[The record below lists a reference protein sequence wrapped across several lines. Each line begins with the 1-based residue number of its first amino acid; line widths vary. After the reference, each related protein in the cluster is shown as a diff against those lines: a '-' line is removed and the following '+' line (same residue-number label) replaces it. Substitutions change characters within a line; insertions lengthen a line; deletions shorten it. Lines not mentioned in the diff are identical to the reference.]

1 MKNLLRYTV
10 LIVMLCVL
18 SFLHSASAQSADNQ
32 QKVADKDAAR
42 LSWYSL
48 KRFSFKTNAVDWF
61 AVIPNFGV
69 EYQLTD
75 NPYKLMTVGL
85 TAKCNWNTFHSN
97 GQRYQPSA
105 VYDVLDIR
113 PEFRY
118 YYRPIPVA
126 KSRTDR
132 TAIVA
137 SYNDDLAKSR
147 EMLAALRKELLKA
160 KDEKKKEELLKSIE
174 EEKKKIAEKDSLIRT
189 QRLGFSDWFMTNVFT
204 AERKNPRNW
213 RAHYIGGY
221 VNYANYAFKFGER
234 GIRGRNT
241 FGFGAVAGYV
251 LPLYEYNRGAIDIDL
266 GFSVGLQVAKHDVF
280 THTMDGN
287 IYTRVQEGNSW
298 YGTKYSSD
306 KWLPYPV
313 VSELRVAF
321 VWRKSSIK
329 HSVKTNW
336 KAIEK
341 AEEMK
346 KNEKNFYS
354 DLDLQMSLTNHN
366 KDAFDIEKV
375 DSLPHF
381 RKNDSLYLESY
392 KNWIKE
398 GESKVSGS
406 YIESNVYGFT
416 VEQIEKFSAV
426 IEKRRRDLIDDFE
439 KKLTREKQQAAKGK
453 DSSEKTSK
461 DKPVKEKPE
470 KDKPEKE
477 KTPKEKVPKD
487 KTPKEKTPKEKPE
500 KK

>member
-32 QKVADKDAAR
+32 QEVADKDTAR

-75 NPYKLMTVGL
+75 SPYKLMTVGL

-132 TAIVA
+132 EIKIA
-137 SYNDDLAKSR
+137 SFNQEINESR

-160 KDEKKKEELLKSIE
+160 KDEKTKEELLKSIE
-174 EEKKKIAEKDSLIRT
+174 DEKKKIAEKDSLIRI
-189 QRLGFSDWFMTNVFT
+189 QRLSFSDWFMTNVFT

-336 KAIEK
+336 EAINAAEK
-341 AEEMK
+341 LK
-346 KNEKNFYS
+346 GYVKGFYA
-354 DLDLQMSLTNHN
+354 DLDANLPLATYKKS
-366 KDAFDIEKV
+366 FD
-375 DSLPHF
+375 DFNADQLPKL
-381 RKNDSLYLESY
+381 RKNDSLYREAFIKSFSEEGGPREKLMMYIHTEAY
-392 KNWIKE
+392 K
-398 GESKVSGS
+398 
-406 YIESNVYGFT
+406 FT
-416 VEQIEKFSAV
+416 DEQIEKFVKA
-426 IEKRRRDLIDDFE
+426 IDKREADLISSFDKQLANE
-439 KKLTREKQQAAKGK
+439 KKQAEKNAQKTEANKTEGK
-453 DSSEKTSK
+453 VSK
-461 DKPVKEKPE
+461 EKPVKEKPE
-470 KDKPEKE
+470 KEKVEKE
-477 KTPKEKVPKD
+477 